1 MKKIIAISVLALLGF
16 TGAYKANAQLH
27 NMGLQMSMIWPK
39 GNDYGKNFNS
49 LYGGL
54 FYEYRFQGKDED
66 VNELMDHFGL
76 EFGINYTEFIFKKS
90 NYDLTNVANIN
101 LYKPFFEEISNVNP
115 PRVYTRYAKSSNK
128 GVNFYA
134 APKAYLTIYPDL
146 VEMYLMGKVGYQY
159 LKGKGTLESKIP
171 DVSLTSSVS
180 SSQLYFGAFLGFEV
194 KLGTVSVG
202 TNFGFDNNTPQT
214 IMNEQKFSNP
224 FDNGNIKPLVPFKT
238 NDKIWGNLVLE
249 FKVKAQ
255 LNGKD

>member
-39 GNDYGKNFNS
+39 GNDYGKSFNS

-76 EFGINYTEFIFKKS
+76 EFGINYTEFIFKNNWDLQKFGESSLSIS
-90 NYDLTNVANIN
+90 NYSD
-101 LYKPFFEEISNVNP
+101 FFGVNNP
-115 PRVYTRYAKSSNK
+115 YIKHSNK

-134 APKAYLTIYPDL
+134 SPKVYVTIYPEL

-159 LKGKGTLESKIP
+159 LNSSGSITPSNGTAHWKADGGTSNKI
-171 DVSLTSSVS
+171 
-180 SSQLYFGAFLGFEV
+180 FMGAAVGFEV

-202 TNFGFDNNTPQT
+202 TNLGFDNNSPSS
-214 IMNEQKFSNP
+214 IMKNEVYKQP
-224 FDNGNIKPLVPFKT
+224 GVTAPVEIYPFKKM
-238 NDKIWGNLVLE
+238 DKMWGNLVLE

>member
-39 GNDYGKNFNS
+39 GNDYGKSFNS

-76 EFGINYTEFIFKKS
+76 EFGINYTEFIFKNNWDKS
-90 NYDLTNVANIN
+90 FGETSSNLDYISFFGTN
-101 LYKPFFEEISNVNP
+101 KPF
-115 PRVYTRYAKSSNK
+115 TKHSNK

-134 APKAYLTIYPDL
+134 APKVYVTIYPEL

-159 LKGKGTLESKIP
+159 LNSSGSITPNNGAAPWAAVGGTNNKLF
-171 DVSLTSSVS
+171 V
-180 SSQLYFGAFLGFEV
+180 GAAVGFEV

-202 TNFGFDNNTPQT
+202 TNLGFDNNSPSSIMKNEVYKQSGVNTPLE
-214 IMNEQKFSNP
+214 IY
-224 FDNGNIKPLVPFKT
+224 PFKKM
-238 NDKIWGNLVLE
+238 DKMWGNLVLE

>member
-76 EFGINYTEFIFKKS
+76 EFGINYTEFIFK
-90 NYDLTNVANIN
+90 NNWDLQKFGENNSSITDYVNFFGTNR
-101 LYKPFFEEISNVNP
+101 P
-115 PRVYTRYAKSSNK
+115 YTKHSNK

-134 APKAYLTIYPDL
+134 APKVYVTIYPEL

-159 LKGKGTLESKIP
+159 LNTSGTMTANNALTPWKAQGGTNNKIF
-171 DVSLTSSVS
+171 V
-180 SSQLYFGAFLGFEV
+180 GAAVGFEV

-202 TNFGFDNNTPQT
+202 TNLGFDNNSPSSIMKKEVYKQSGVNTPLE
-214 IMNEQKFSNP
+214 IY
-224 FDNGNIKPLVPFKT
+224 PFKKM
-238 NDKIWGNLVLE
+238 DKMWGNLVLE